1 MSLTQRLGKIT
12 VFGRALFTVIALLLG
27 CATLF
32 SCSNNKEAESEK
44 GIIETFTDKTAKDVA
59 GRILAPMEKARSVKD
74 QQEDRF
80 SDMEENLKE
89 Q

>member
-1 MSLTQRLGKIT
+1 MKKM
-12 VFGRALFTVIALLLG
+12 VLFTVIVLLFG

-44 GIIETFTDKTAKDVA
+44 GVIETFTDKTAKKVV
-59 GRILAPMEKARSVKD
+59 GRLLAPTKKARSVKD

-80 SDMEENLKE
+80 SDMEESLKE